1 MTAPKGRCPRALSAS
16 GFSLGKVVVSRHFA
30 GRAPDSTA
38 GRQVLA
44 GRYSDVAQVQ
54 HLGNQ
59 PQRTCIGCRQKG
71 SRSELLR
78 LVSGGSGS
86 SAVVVDERRRMAGRG
101 AWLHPSE
108 KCLALAVKR
117 RAFGRALTGV
127 TGTADVERRIMAD
140 TKAVDTPVAAATTV
154 QPESGSEN

>member
-1 MTAPKGRCPRALSAS
+1 MNVRKMTVPVAS
-16 GFSLGKVVVSRHFA
+16 
-30 GRAPDSTA
+30 
-38 GRQVLA
+38 
-44 GRYSDVAQVQ
+44 
-54 HLGNQ
+54 GNQ
-59 PQRTCIGCRQKG
+59 PERTCIGCRKKG

-78 LVSGGSGS
+78 LVADGSGS

-117 RAFGRALTGV
+117 RAFGRALNGA
-127 TGTADVERRIMAD
+127 TGTADVERRILAG
-140 TKAVDTPVAAATTV
+140 TQAVDTPVAAATTV

>member
-1 MTAPKGRCPRALSAS
+1 MAA
-16 GFSLGKVVVSRHFA
+16 
-30 GRAPDSTA
+30 
-38 GRQVLA
+38 
-44 GRYSDVAQVQ
+44 VQ

-59 PQRTCIGCRQKG
+59 PQRTCIGCRKKG

-78 LVSGGSGS
+78 LVSDAGGS

-108 KCLALAVKR
+108 ACFALAVKR
-117 RAFGRALTGV
+117 RAFGRALKGATE
-127 TGTADVERRIMAD
+127 TAAVERRITAG
-140 TKAVDTPVAAATTV
+140 THAVDTPVAAATTV